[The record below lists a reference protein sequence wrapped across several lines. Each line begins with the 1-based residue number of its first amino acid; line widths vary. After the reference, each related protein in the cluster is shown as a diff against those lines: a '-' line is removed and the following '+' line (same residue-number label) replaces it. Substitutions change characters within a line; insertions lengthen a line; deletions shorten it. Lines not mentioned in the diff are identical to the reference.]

1 MLCEVKK
8 RKLLLSAIAL
18 GLLLSG
24 CNKNEQVEKKENTET
39 NQISEVLTEQKE
51 TESPP
56 VITDEPA
63 EYEEDEYEVL
73 PYDKIAVARWDDTAY
88 DFCVDAK
95 LYYAKNDYYHYYKCD
110 YEILPEDNFGSI
122 CKRNKEYLIDKGTYK
137 DEYGTEH
144 DAAYF
149 FYNNNAY
156 VLYETQECEGTENVT
171 STLIHLCN
179 RMIWDETDC
188 TENNYIVKAPF
199 PVGMTI
205 SYFDIRSHWENEKNK
220 ESWAE
225 KYLFSCCTF
234 EEAKDFYDMFSEGT
248 AVIDEDNKVIK
259 VKGTACSDE
268 SNKKKI
274 VWAVFDFKQNTY
286 EVQNADGSLFHS
298 VDTCIEEIKAGYSSA
313 GIIDGKEVIYDIGGC
328 IYVIENGK
336 RRTILNQEGMEDFL
350 DGMSG
355 YSCVGEECVLKLTKI
370 KGDKYYFDV
379 TATFDDDGVWTS
391 DYKLVIENLKCKV
404 KRN

>member
-1 MLCEVKK
+1 MLYEVKK

-56 VITDEPA
+56 IITDEPA
-63 EYEEDEYEVL
+63 EYEEEEYEVL

-95 LYYAKNDYYHYYKCD
+95 LYYAKNIYNHYYKCD

-137 DEYGTEH
+137 DEYGTGH

-179 RMIWDETDC
+179 RMIWDDIDSSDKR
-188 TENNYIVKAPF
+188 YIVKAPF
-199 PVGMTI
+199 PVSMSI
-205 SYFDIRSHWENEKNK
+205 DSWALMSYWQDEKNK
-220 ESWAE
+220 ESWDKAN
-225 KYLFSCCTF
+225 LFSCCTYD
-234 EEAKDFYDMFSEGT
+234 EAKEFYSMFSEGT
-248 AVIDEDNKVIK
+248 AVIDEENKVIK
-259 VKGTACSDE
+259 VRGTATSE
-268 SNKKKI
+268 ETKENKN
-274 VWAVFDFKQNTY
+274 VWAIFDFNNNTY
-286 EVQNADGSLFHS
+286 EVQNEDGTIFHS
-298 VDTCIEEIKAGYSSA
+298 IASYIEEIEKMHSSA
-313 GIIDGKEVIYDIGGC
+313 GIIDGKEVIYNIGGC

-336 RRTILNQEGMEDFL
+336 RRTILNQDGMEDFL

-379 TATFDDDGVWTS
+379 TATFDDDGVWIS